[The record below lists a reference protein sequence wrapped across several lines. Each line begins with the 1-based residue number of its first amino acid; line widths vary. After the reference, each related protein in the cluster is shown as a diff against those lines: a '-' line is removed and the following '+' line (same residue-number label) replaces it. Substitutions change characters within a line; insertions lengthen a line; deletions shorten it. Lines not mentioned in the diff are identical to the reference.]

1 MKMYIKTISFTEEE
15 KKHTLETFFEDG
27 QLVKL
32 PKKEKRKV
40 IIFLELIELFK
51 EEKVYSEKEI
61 NEVIQTV
68 HSDFATIR
76 RYLIDFKL
84 LERSV
89 DGKEYWVNED
99 FKKVEIH
106 E

>member
-1 MKMYIKTISFTEEE
+1 MKELIIVYINSIEFTEEE
-15 KKHTLETFFEDG
+15 KKHTLETFFQDG

-40 IIFLELIELFK
+40 IIFLELIKTFQK
-51 EEKVYSEKEI
+51 NRIYSEKEV
-61 NEVIQTV
+61 NEVIKAI

-84 LERSV
+84 LERST
-89 DGKEYWVNED
+89 DGKEYWVNKS
-99 FKKVEIH
+99 FSI
-106 E
+106 